1 MQTDKTRKCGWA
13 SRIWASFIFLTRIP
27 FWRLYQP
34 PKEAYTSVVEHW
46 PLVGWL
52 TSCIAAAAL
61 YLIAPHNLI
70 IGVLAAIILRIL
82 ATGALHEDGLADFFD
97 GFGGGYNREKILSI
111 MKDSHI
117 GTYGVLGLICYF
129 LTLAAC
135 LFSLALLSPKLAA
148 LTIIFADPFSKML
161 AGQTVMLM
169 PYARKE
175 EESKAHNIYRRAR
188 FPEYMLMLL
197 EGLVPLGVFIALL
210 NSTTSL
216 QPEPWQ
222 ILVLATVPAILCAL
236 LNIFIYKK
244 IKGYTGDCNGAM
256 FLLTELSIYLTA
268 TFLFV

>member
-1 MQTDKTRKCGWA
+1 
-13 SRIWASFIFLTRIP
+13 
-27 FWRLYQP
+27 QP

-148 LTIIFADPFSKML
+148 ISIIFADPFSKML

-222 ILVLATVPAILCAL
+222 ILVLAAVPAILCAL